1 MEKITLAGID
11 SICDTGTHGNAMDPT
26 AKTCEQKEGMQV
38 CIHTHTHT
46 HTWIHIQMASRLR
59 SNQEEKEV
67 QRKSYCFLEVIC
79 GGVDCN
85 LNVMLVILEVT
96 IHMQAGM
103 ASNCLSPC

>member
-1 MEKITLAGID
+1 M
-11 SICDTGTHGNAMDPT
+11 C
-26 AKTCEQKEGMQV
+26 
-38 CIHTHTHT
+38 THTHT
-46 HTWIHIQMASRLR
+46 HIHGHTSKWHQDR

-67 QRKSYCFLEVIC
+67 QRKSYCFFEVIC

-103 ASNCLSPC
+103 ASNYLSPC